1 MKSPFLLLQEWLEYL
16 DTLFPCSRIVLNLR
30 RDRQAQARAVLSS
43 FFATKDPLDASVPPL
58 SLVENEL
65 EAVSQF
71 LLEWH
76 QNKSSTGRSFLMYTE
91 EMTSERFTHLAQW
104 LGRPCT
110 FGSVPNANELDAKQ
124 ELPYF
129 HSSSQP
135 PDVTCSPQ
143 AKELQKLPTYLAPDG
158 QTRVVTDTAPDSSFK
173 NQRSDA
179 YEALLHEHD
188 EQCYGV
194 ETLTHN
200 QVCSPAEL
208 SEGSAEQP
216 QSDLVKQA
224 AVSQVGVDLSSTR
237 KQGDIDVSHL
247 PSFYIHEDG
256 LFNFTD
262 SVQCLMDAVGL
273 NKDVDSFD
281 DRLVPDLAE
290 HMADWW
296 LLEQFRRHPAR
307 VNSPEEAKLH
317 VIGSAFTTAYRAHR
331 TRPLARRAP
340 HSPRTQLWR
349 THLPA
354 RRLRTLPSRSALLT
368 AATPA
373 QVASS
378 GRA

>member
-1 MKSPFLLLQEWLEYL
+1 M
-16 DTLFPCSRIVLNLR
+16 
-30 RDRQAQARAVLSS
+30 
-43 FFATKDPLDASVPPL
+43 
-58 SLVENEL
+58 
-65 EAVSQF
+65 
-71 LLEWH
+71 
-76 QNKSSTGRSFLMYTE
+76 
-91 EMTSERFTHLAQW
+91 
-104 LGRPCT
+104 
-110 FGSVPNANELDAKQ
+110 
-124 ELPYF
+124 
-129 HSSSQP
+129 
-135 PDVTCSPQ
+135 
-143 AKELQKLPTYLAPDG
+143 
-158 QTRVVTDTAPDSSFK
+158 
-173 NQRSDA
+173 
-179 YEALLHEHD
+179 
-188 EQCYGV
+188 
-194 ETLTHN
+194 
-200 QVCSPAEL
+200 CSPAEL
-208 SEGSAEQP
+208 FEGSAEQP
-216 QSDLVKQA
+216 QSDL
-224 AVSQVGVDLSSTR
+224 STTR
-237 KQGDIDVSHL
+237 KQGYIDVSHL

-307 VNSPEEAKLH
+307 ELPEEAELH
-317 VIGSAFTTAYRAHR
+317 VIGAAFTTAYRAHR
-331 TRPLARRAP
+331 ARPLARRAP